1 MKHLN
6 ILVVEDDVL
15 LGLTLGDMLEDMGHH
30 VCAVTATVSGAV
42 ADAQKYKPE
51 LLIVDAWLKDG
62 SGLSVVEK
70 ICKNGH
76 VPHLYASWDISKILL
91 TEPDAVA
98 IQKPYQLAEL
108 EAAIERAMVA
118 KAPIAGKNKKSILA

>member
-1 MKHLN
+1 MKDLN

-15 LGLTLGDMLEDMGHH
+15 LGLILGDILEDMGHH

-76 VPHLYASWDISKILL
+76 VPHLYASGDISKILL
-91 TEPDAVA
+91 AEPDAVA
-98 IQKPYQLAEL
+98 IQKPYQLVEL

-118 KAPIAGKNKKSILA
+118 KAHILA